1 MEHRLLIWLARV
13 SKDQKLVEGREGGE
27 EEGMGG
33 RGRGGRGLEGGS
45 FGKVVRPLERPSNG
59 AQLAMEPDGNV
70 VL

>member
-1 MEHRLLIWLARV
+1 LEHRLLIWLARV

-33 RGRGGRGLEGGS
+33 RGRGGRGLEGGLRI
-45 FGKVVRPLERPSNG
+45 FWKGLRPSKGPG
-59 AQLAMEPDGNV
+59 AQLAVEPDGNV